1 MKRFEIGL
9 MVLLLVITSLPHAP
23 AFAAST
29 LIRLVGYDK
38 TSQRIVV
45 FADGPLAPRTF
56 ALTRPHRWVVDFPNS
71 RYRGATVSM
80 PAIAGTPITR
90 VRVSQWNM
98 GTVRMVFD
106 LDASAA
112 FPHDLL
118 KISEGNYRLAF
129 LLAGHAAA
137 PKPQVGKPQAAKPQA
152 SGPRPDGLPDAAPRS
167 SGPQAAQSIP
177 KEPRPVGPGRVTGL
191 AIEGDRLVLRMS
203 RRVDAV
209 RQTARQPQGR
219 MVFDFAGMKLAPK
232 FKSRVVKA
240 PKLGIREARLSQ
252 HGDTVRLTVDAPG
265 SKLGWH
271 DDSQA
276 DRWTLAREA
285 PKVSK
290 PTPAPKAPV
299 FAGVP
304 VEDGESGL
312 TLKRVGRGWQLTLT
326 AHGKLR
332 YRLVGPSR
340 HDRLTFDIIE
350 GAVDLPR
357 DSLYVD
363 NGLIARVRT
372 VPQAP
377 GIIRVIVELDQEV
390 GFAVRTT
397 ATQRSVV
404 IAMAPPGAPI
414 PAGPPVAE
422 ATPAPKQAEATPA
435 PAPVNPPPPLPR
447 ALDAALDRKDDRKR
461 VTLDPGHGGEDP
473 GGMGAHGTE
482 EKDVTL
488 SLALRL
494 QKLMRESGMEVQM
507 TRTDDMQIQLRP
519 RVAIGDDFDS
529 DVFISIHT
537 NAISNP
543 KISGIETYYFTPQ
556 SLSLARAVHRQL
568 VAKLGRPDR
577 GVRRNNFVV
586 VKYNKMPAC
595 LVEIGYLTNPGEERL
610 LKSPEYQQRAAE
622 AILAGVQDY
631 FKTRDYRQ

>member
-1 MKRFEIGL
+1 MKRLRIGL
-9 MVLLLVITSLPHAP
+9 MVLLLLITSLPHRP
-23 AFAAST
+23 AWAAST
-29 LIRLVGYDK
+29 LIRLVGYDQA
-38 TSQRIVV
+38 SQRIVV

-56 ALTRPHRWVVDFPNS
+56 ALAHPHRWVVDFPNS
-71 RYRGATVSM
+71 RYRGATVSL
-80 PAIAGTPITR
+80 PAIPGTPISR

-106 LDASAA
+106 LDARAS

-118 KISEGNYRLAF
+118 KISEQNYRLAF
-129 LLAGHAAA
+129 LLSAPVAAARPAA
-137 PKPQVGKPQAAKPQA
+137 PKPAPAEQARGAQ
-152 SGPRPDGLPDAAPRS
+152 GGTGL
-167 SGPQAAQSIP
+167 
-177 KEPRPVGPGRVTGL
+177 VTGL
-191 AIEGDRLVLRMS
+191 AVEGDRLVLRTS
-203 RRVDAV
+203 RRVTAV
-209 RQTARQPQGR
+209 RTTRAEQGQTF
-219 MVFDFAGMKLAPK
+219 FDFDAMKLSPK
-232 FKSRVVKA
+232 LKARVIKA
-240 PKLGIREARLSQ
+240 PKLGIREARLLP
-252 HGDTVRLTVDAPG
+252 HGNSVRLVIEAPG
-265 SKLGWH
+265 SKQEWREE
-271 DDSQA
+271 SQT
-276 DRWTLAREA
+276 DRWMLARQA
-285 PKVSK
+285 PPK
-290 PTPAPKAPV
+290 PKPPV
-299 FAGVP
+299 FAAVP

-326 AHGKLR
+326 AHGKVG

-340 HDRLTFDIIE
+340 HDRLTFDITE
-350 GAVDLPR
+350 GTVDLPR

-372 VPQAP
+372 LPQGP
-377 GIIRVIVELDQEV
+377 GTLRVIVELDQEV

-397 ATQRSVV
+397 ASQRSVV

-422 ATPAPKQAEATPA
+422 ATPPPKQAEATPA
-435 PAPVNPPPPLPR
+435 PAPVIAPPPLPR
-447 ALDAALDRKDDRKR
+447 AVDAALDRKDERKR

-488 SLALRL
+488 SLALKL
-494 QKLMRESGMEVQM
+494 QKLMRDSGMEVQM

-519 RVAIGDDFDS
+519 RVAIGDDFNS

-543 KISGIETYYFTPQ
+543 TINGIETYYFTPQ
-556 SLSLARAVHRQL
+556 SLPLARAVHRHL

-577 GVRRNNFVV
+577 GIRRNNFVV

-595 LVEIGYLTNPGEERL
+595 LVEIGYLTNPTEERL
-610 LKSPEYQQRAAE
+610 LKSAEYQQRAAE